1 MIGRIGNFGSDY
13 RISSIHGN
21 PYSMYAVQKIT
32 RDTGNQRG
40 RAFVIGQKKPKDDL
54 YVKDFGELDKTKS
67 TATGGFAE
75 ILSMQKNKAEDT
87 GKKIQ
92 DYASYLND
100 TIGVMGF
107 MNGLRDKLNS
117 GIAPVEQMA

>member
-1 MIGRIGNFGSDY
+1 MTGRLDSNY

-32 RDTGNQRG
+32 RDLGSQRG
-40 RAFVIGQKKPKDDL
+40 RALVIGKEKPEEEL
-54 YVKDFGELDKTKS
+54 YVKDFGELEQTKS
-67 TATGGFAE
+67 TATGGFAD
-75 ILSMQKNKAEDT
+75 ILSIQKKKAEDSDRQ
-87 GKKIQ
+87 IQ

-107 MNGLRDKLNS
+107 RNGLRDKLNS
-117 GIAPVEQMA
+117 GIAPVEQML